1 MVEEGYEL
9 GHSGS
14 RTHVLSHYTMLPPT
28 VTINYGPTVN
38 GDPCLSLQ
46 PHTVGIVSS
55 LQMKKLEV
63 GKFVQECTAN
73 K

>member
-1 MVEEGYEL
+1 MALLRAE
-9 GHSGS
+9 S
-14 RTHVLSHYTMLPPT
+14 RLSDFGVHVLSHCTMLPPT
-28 VTINYGPTVN
+28 VTRDYGHTVN

-55 LQMKKLEV
+55 LQMKKLGV